1 MLPVVA
7 LLNGWVASERWPLR
21 TLRVQGSLHNVDEQL
36 LRATVLPYAKRGFF
50 AVPLEQAQEAVA
62 RLPWVERAEVRKHW
76 PDVLEV
82 RVVEHRPFA
91 RWGNDQL
98 LSEHGRLFP
107 VNGIRVPAKLPTL
120 GGPATRVH
128 DVVAL
133 YNESRALFA
142 STGRD
147 VRALRLD
154 ARGRI
159 TTQQGDLL
167 QPAVTLPAGTKESD
181 VQIGSDGTISVANR
195 QVGRIQLMTVRSPQ
209 GLQSAGDNLFRAT
222 TASGAA
228 TALPGGRLTQ
238 GAVEASNV
246 DVADTMTEMMDAQR
260 SYQLASKAIQM
271 QDQLLQIAN
280 SVKS

>member
-1 MLPVVA
+1 MLEGLYSAAAGMQAQTQRMDTVA
-7 LLNGWVASERWPLR
+7 NDLANVNTNGYKRERVAFRDLLYVRDASGN
-21 TLRVQGSLHNVDEQL
+21 VQSGAGAA
-36 LRATVLPYAKRGFF
+36 ATTIGRGFTQG
-50 AVPLEQAQEAVA
+50 AVRETGNPLDLAIENGGFLQV
-62 RLPWVERAEVRKHW
+62 RRA
-76 PDVLEV
+76 DGTTAL
-82 RVVEHRPFA
+82 
-91 RWGNDQL
+91 
-98 LSEHGRLFP
+98 
-107 VNGIRVPAKLPTL
+107 
-120 GGPATRVH
+120 TR
-128 DVVAL
+128 D
-133 YNESRALFA
+133 
-142 STGRD
+142 G
-147 VRALRLD
+147 ALRLD

-181 VQIGSDGTISVANR
+181 VQIGSDGTISVGNR

-260 SYQLASKAIQM
+260 SFQLASKAIQM